1 MPKTKYVE
9 KKTGE
14 CAYGVKEKKSGKTV
28 KTIKAGSNFTF
39 KPIVQ
44 VVGPKNGYIILIKVF
59 CSKAERWVLSSWFYS
74 ILLVKGQ

>member
-9 KKTGE
+9 KNRRM
-14 CAYGVKEKKSGKTV
+14 CIRSKEKKDGKTV

-59 CSKAERWVLSSWFYS
+59 CNEAER
-74 ILLVKGQ
+74 

>member
-1 MPKTKYVE
+1 MCIR
-9 KKTGE
+9 G
-14 CAYGVKEKKSGKTV
+14 KEKKSGKTV